1 MQKGFTLIEVMII
14 MAIIGILA
22 AVAIP
27 AYQDNTCKQTGNC
40 TPESRARVEKSK
52 IRYGEPDGTTC
63 IGGYKFVDSLEGY
76 KQLIGSNGGGVPCSE
91 QKGYYENR

>member
-14 MAIIGILA
+14 MSIIGILA

-27 AYQDNTCKQTGNC
+27 AYQDITCKQTGNC
-40 TPESRARVEKSK
+40 TPESRSRVEKSK

-63 IGGYKFVDSLEGY
+63 IGGYKFVGD

-91 QKGYYENR
+91 QKGYYENN